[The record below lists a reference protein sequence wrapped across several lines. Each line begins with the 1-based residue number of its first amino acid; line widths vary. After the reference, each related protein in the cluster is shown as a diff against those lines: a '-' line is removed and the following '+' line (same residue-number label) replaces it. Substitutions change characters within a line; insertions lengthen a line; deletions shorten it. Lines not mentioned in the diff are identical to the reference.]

1 MLNVSHSIVPKVRYE
16 LTYSGDRMNLGK
28 CVTMLIADEAMF
40 QNRSEDA
47 VRYGRAD
54 ASVSQIA
61 RSVELQQLQ
70 KQLVLQI

>member
-1 MLNVSHSIVPKVRYE
+1 
-16 LTYSGDRMNLGK
+16 
-28 CVTMLIADEAMF
+28 MLIADEAMF

-70 KQLVLQI
+70 KQLVLQIEMRENTPSARPIR

>member
-1 MLNVSHSIVPKVRYE
+1 
-16 LTYSGDRMNLGK
+16 MNLGK

-61 RSVELQQLQ
+61 RSVELQQPQ
-70 KQLVLQI
+70 QAISTTN